1 MMNRYNYAE
10 LTARLLSPDV
20 MPNVV
25 PFPLQ
30 GGPPPALATI
40 FGARPR
46 PNMNAAATAGMSG
59 GFDALAPTAKDAL
72 LAAILFFPSIARMTN
87 APRSEWLPLL
97 WALADAERLGAADAR
112 HLALNW
118 SKPGQTFNQADFDR
132 DWASFQRGGI
142 GVGTLVDAARKAG
155 FDFAPW
161 FYPAPTPAAAVLLP
175 PPSGF
180 MQPVPF
186 SAADLHPVPWVMPSL
201 LVRGDLTVLAGQ
213 GGGAKT
219 ALAVNL
225 AVALAAGRTS
235 WGPFKITPRADG
247 AAMQVLI
254 ISGEE
259 DAGRLGLLVQAACS
273 ALGLPPA
280 GRVNVEANLMVHDAR
295 GSGWR
300 LGEPRP
306 GMRED
311 MAPEGED
318 RMRDELRDALAKH
331 PIDLVVLDTL
341 AGLLALP
348 NENDNTAV
356 TRLLNRLVRVV
367 RNAGCAG
374 LLVHHTPKATREG
387 VAAQRGEATLVRG
400 AGAIANSARVV
411 WSLTGLLL
419 AETAAFAAGGTKP
432 DAVRRL
438 DPVKMNDCAPPP
450 PAFLEVVGPMVAVAD
465 GTRHS
470 IRAVQFLPPPV
481 PASAGGLPPATL
493 NVVMQAID
501 AGAMVGGVK
510 MPLSPGGGRS
520 NDRDAV
526 GHVAQRLQAA
536 DPGLSEAHAETVARQ
551 ALKYLRNALGYIE
564 VQDVPAVK
572 QSGGKPNGKGTVKGL
587 ACRWDLAPWARTAA
601 AVGTPDGGS
610 SSVPIADGAA

>member
-1 MMNRYNYAE
+1 MNRYNYAE

-25 PFPLQ
+25 QFPLQ
-30 GGPPPALATI
+30 GGPPPALAAI

-46 PNMNAAATAGMSG
+46 PNMNAAAMAGMSG
-59 GFDALAPTAKDAL
+59 GFDALAPAAKDAL

-97 WALADAERLGAADAR
+97 WALADAERLGAAGAR

-118 SKPGQTFNQADFDR
+118 SKQGRTFNQADFDR
-132 DWASFQRGGI
+132 DWASFHPGGI

-155 FDFAPW
+155 FDFASW
-161 FYPAPTPAAAVLLP
+161 FHPAPPAAVAP
-175 PPSGF
+175 PPNGF
-180 MQPVPF
+180 MRPVPF
-186 SAADLHPVPWVMPSL
+186 NAADLRPVPWVLPGL

-219 ALAVNL
+219 VVAVNL
-225 AVALAAGRTS
+225 CVALAAGRTS
-235 WGPFKITPRADG
+235 WGPFKVTPRVDG
-247 AAMQVLI
+247 APMRVLI

-280 GRVNVEANLMVHDAR
+280 GRSNVEANLMMHDAR

-318 RMRDELRDALAKH
+318 RMRDELRDALAAH
-331 PIDLVVLDTL
+331 PVDLVVLDTL

-356 TRLLNRLVRVV
+356 TRLLNRLARVV
-367 RNAGCAG
+367 RDADCAG
-374 LLVHHTPKATREG
+374 LLVHHTPKTTREG

-400 AGAIANSARVV
+400 GGAIVNSARVV
-411 WSLTGLLL
+411 WSLTGLPL

-432 DAVRRL
+432 DDVRRL
-438 DPVKMNDCAPPP
+438 DPVKMNDCALPL

-470 IRAVQFLPPPV
+470 IRTVQFLPPPV
-481 PASAGGLPPATL
+481 PASAGGLPTATL
-493 NVVMQAID
+493 NVIMQAID
-501 AGAMVGGVK
+501 AGALVGGVRV
-510 MPLSPGGGRS
+510 PLSPGGGWS
-520 NDRDAV
+520 NARDAV
-526 GHVAQRLQAA
+526 RHIAQKLRAA
-536 DPGLSEAHAETVARQ
+536 DPGLSEAHAKTVARQ
-551 ALKYLRNALGYIE
+551 ALKHLRDALGCIE
-564 VQDVPAVK
+564 VQDVPAAK
-572 QSGGKPNGKGTVKGL
+572 QSGGKPNGKGTMKGM

-601 AVGTPDGGS
+601 AVGIPEGGS
-610 SSVPIADGAA
+610 GNVPTADGAA